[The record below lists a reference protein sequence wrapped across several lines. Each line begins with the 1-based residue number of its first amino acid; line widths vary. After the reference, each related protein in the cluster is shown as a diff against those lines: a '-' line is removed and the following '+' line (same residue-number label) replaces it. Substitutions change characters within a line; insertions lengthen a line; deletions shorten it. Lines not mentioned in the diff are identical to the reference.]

1 MDSSYSFA
9 KMSARKQLPVL
20 VVVSDVFCRKAQCK
34 KQWPVLF
41 LLFIVKTVI
50 YKVLSSKSWMWM
62 FHYLF
67 SVGDRYVYVNLEV
80 FFPKKTKEK
89 AQLYR
94 IPFFFQGGRSVGGDI
109 RPHFHLK
116 HWYLCIRYSLFMII
130 AKDSS
135 FGRGFLWQS
144 WEEQDT

>member
-50 YKVLSSKSWMWM
+50 YKVLSSKS
-62 FHYLF
+62 
-67 SVGDRYVYVNLEV
+67 
-80 FFPKKTKEK
+80 
-89 AQLYR
+89 
-94 IPFFFQGGRSVGGDI
+94 
-109 RPHFHLK
+109 
-116 HWYLCIRYSLFMII
+116 
-130 AKDSS
+130 
-135 FGRGFLWQS
+135 
-144 WEEQDT
+144 